1 MACVL
6 CSRNHHRAR
15 HDMYHHH
22 LHRNWQPAN
31 NSIMLI
37 RIAAMFGSNLRAWC
51 SPCDHH
57 ELDRFLPAE
66 SMAHALAPGVGR
78 IDRWAGRKRRWR
90 LRQEGLGG
98 QHAGKTWDTSF
109 LARTCAAR
117 ATCEREEEV
126 FARATC
132 GSATCAG
139 GLRAGGLR
147 NPPST
152 SSGSKCDP
160 SEYTGADQRLDLR
173 WPTRRRGRPR
183 LCLRTDQT

>member
-22 LHRNWQPAN
+22 LHRNWQPN

-37 RIAAMFGSNLRAWC
+37 RIAAIFGSNPRAWC

-57 ELDRFLPAE
+57 GLDRFLPAE
-66 SMAHALAPGVGR
+66 SMAHALAPGEGR

-98 QHAGKTWDTSF
+98 QLAGKNMGHLIF
-109 LARTCAAR
+109 
-117 ATCEREEEV
+117 
-126 FARATC
+126 
-132 GSATCAG
+132 GSNLRSKGDLRKRRG
-139 GLRAGGLR
+139 GLRKSHLR
-147 NPPST
+147 KCHLRWRT
-152 SSGSKCDP
+152 SSWRTSKP
-160 SEYTGADQRLDLR
+160 AFNLQRQQVRSERVHRSRSA
-173 WPTRRRGRPR
+173 P
-183 LCLRTDQT
+183 